1 MKRITDHL
9 EEYILIGS
17 LFVSVTL
24 VFVQIVM
31 RYAFKNSIFWSEELV
46 RYIFL
51 WQIWLGASYATKENK
66 HLRIE
71 IIKDRLSGKNAL
83 RFEMLASTIW
93 FAFCLFLAWKSF
105 ELTGML
111 FKMGQLSPAMRIPM
125 WYAYASVPIGVMM
138 MALRLLQRMQGLL
151 QSHSKEG
158 AAV

>member
-17 LFVSVTL
+17 LFVSVAL

-66 HLRIE
+66 HQLP
-71 IIKDRLSGKNAL
+71 DR
-83 RFEMLASTIW
+83 
-93 FAFCLFLAWKSF
+93 KS
-105 ELTGML
+105 
-111 FKMGQLSPAMRIPM
+111 
-125 WYAYASVPIGVMM
+125 VV
-138 MALRLLQRMQGLL
+138 
-151 QSHSKEG
+151 
-158 AAV
+158 